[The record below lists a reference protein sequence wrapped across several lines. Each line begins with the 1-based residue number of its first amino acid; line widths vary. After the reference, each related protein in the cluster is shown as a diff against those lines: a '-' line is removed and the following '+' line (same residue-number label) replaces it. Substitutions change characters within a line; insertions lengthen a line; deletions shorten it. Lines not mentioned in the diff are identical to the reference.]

1 MRRRDQTGG
10 LDDATRQAVLNDR
23 LAEARAALSG
33 TTFGTVPYK
42 NALSAI
48 RQLERIIMT
57 AEDLAPTVDPHRS
70 RRVP

>member
-1 MRRRDQTGG
+1 MRRRNQTGG
-10 LDDATRQAVLNDR
+10 LDDATRQAVLYDR
-23 LAEARAALSG
+23 LAEARVAPSG
-33 TTFGTVPYK
+33 TTFGTVSYK

-70 RRVP
+70 RRAP